1 MTRIN
6 RIIKYVCC
14 TLLIISM
21 LFVVSCKN
29 NSQPNNNTKTTDTTK
44 NSSDN
49 KVSEKKDNVKKYTEE
64 ELAQIERQMKIKER
78 AELEEQRKEEYK
90 EFYVPLK
97 DLDSKNEKTKKDV
110 KALYATGYT
119 AGNSLDQSNIDYYG
133 KYVAALRENDSEN
146 IAKYRDGIN
155 KANRMEKIVSIVNQ
169 TEINAIV
176 FDVKDDYGH
185 VTYSSNVD
193 IINQVNKNVNP
204 KIEDIKKTLKILK
217 DNNVYTIARIVVFK
231 DKNFASNFPE
241 HSIQLKTG
249 GVWYDKY
256 SNGVPW
262 VNPFDKYVWDYNVA
276 IAKEAALLGF
286 DEINFDY
293 IRFPDNAKYYNNI
306 VKFEGRDGL
315 DKDKCIRNFLDYTK
329 KELEPYSIN
338 VSADVFGLITRS
350 FNDYPE
356 DIGQTWFEMADKI
369 DYICPMVYPS
379 HYGPGWYGL
388 NNPNAHPYEVIKGS
402 MQEALEKTSAMKN
415 PAGVRPW
422 IQDFNWAGKVYG
434 RNEIRAQVI
443 AAKELGIN
451 EYLVWNPSNIYDPMC
466 FIETKDELMSKYPV
480 EIVDLD
486 YRNRSA
492 SRAINYYLESA
503 VRENLNHLYILTP
516 KNERSELFDD
526 FVTDYEKNNNK
537 ILNYKIN
544 SISIDENNKQKYIV
558 NIDYTTK
565 VVEDSEEKT
574 VENKDVVW
582 TVQKEDGIWKIYKN
596 NELS

>member
-1 MTRIN
+1 MTIIK
-6 RIIKYVCC
+6 RIIKNVCC
-14 TLLIISM
+14 VLLIMSM

-29 NSQPNNNTKTTDTTK
+29 NNQPSDNTKNTDTTQ
-44 NSSDN
+44 NSSSN
-49 KVSEKKDNVKKYTEE
+49 KDSQKDNGKKYTEK
-64 ELAQIERQMKIKER
+64 ELAEIERQKKIKER
-78 AELEEQRKEEYK
+78 AELEEQRKEKYK

-97 DLDSKNEKTKKDV
+97 DLDSKNEKTKIDV

-133 KYVAALRENDSEN
+133 NYVAALRDNNSEN
-146 IAKYRDGIN
+146 ITKYKNSIN
-155 KANRMEKIVSIVNQ
+155 KANTMEKIVSIVNQ
-169 TEINAIV
+169 TEVNAIV

-193 IINQVNKNVNP
+193 IINKVNKNVNP
-204 KIEDIKKTLKILK
+204 KIEDIKKTLKLLK

-262 VNPFDKYVWDYNVA
+262 VNPYDKYVWDYNVA

-388 NNPNAHPYEVIKGS
+388 NNPNANPYEVVKGS
-402 MQEALEKTSAMKN
+402 MQEALEKTSAIKN

-434 RNEIRAQVI
+434 RSEIRAQVV

-451 EYLVWNPSNIYDPMC
+451 EYLVWNPSNRYDPMC

-480 EIVDLD
+480 ETVDLD

-492 SRAINYYLESA
+492 SKAINYYLESA
-503 VRENLNHLYILTP
+503 VYENLNHLYILTP
-516 KNERSELFDD
+516 KNERKELFDD
-526 FVTDYEKNNNK
+526 FVTEYEDNNNK

-544 SISIDENNKQKYIV
+544 SISIDENDNQKYIV
-558 NIDYTTK
+558 NLDFTTK
-565 VVEDSEEKT
+565 VVENSEEKT

-582 TVQKEDGIWKIYKN
+582 TVKKEDGIWKIYKN
-596 NELS
+596 N